1 MWFYFFK
8 MESSQELL
16 RNVFNDPSHFL
27 ITNVKLIGVFV
38 AFVHNSLLLK
48 FEVCFVDKKETG

>member
-1 MWFYFFK
+1 

-48 FEVCFVDKKETG
+48 FEVCFVDKKEIG